1 MFLEIPDL
9 LTTAEVAELRHIG
22 DVAPFV
28 DGRISNPHNQTK
40 ANLRLNDRDAFQR
53 SAQMMMTALGRC
65 AAFDNWAF
73 PKTLA
78 VPTLTKYALG
88 GKYGVHADAGFMP
101 MGPDKP
107 ALRSD
112 LSCTIFISAPETY
125 DGGELVIHL
134 GTRTVAIKGAAG
146 SAVIYPS
153 TTLHEVM
160 PVTRGDRLVGLTFIE
175 SRLRDPAQRDL
186 LHELNEVAALEGL
199 NMHWDNFTRLQRVQ
213 NGLMRM
219 WGDG

>member
-9 LTTAEVAELRHIG
+9 LTAAEVAELRQIG
-22 DVAPFV
+22 DTAPFV

-53 SAQMMMTALGRC
+53 SAQMMMTAFGRS

-88 GKYGVHADAGFMP
+88 GKYGVHADAGYMP

-134 GTRTVAIKGAAG
+134 GARSVAIKGAAG
-146 SAVIYPS
+146 SAVVYPS

>member
-9 LTTAEVAELRHIG
+9 LTPEEIAELRRIG
-22 DVAPFV
+22 DSAPFI

-53 SAQMMMTALGRC
+53 SAQMMMAAFGRC

-78 VPTLTKYALG
+78 VPTLTKYVRG
-88 GKYGVHADAGFMP
+88 GKYGVHADAAFMA

-112 LSCTIFISAPETY
+112 LSCTIFVSAPESY

-134 GTRTVAIKGAAG
+134 GTRSVAIKGAAG
-146 SAVIYPS
+146 SAVVYPS
-153 TTLHEVM
+153 TTLHEVR
-160 PVTRGDRLVGLTFIE
+160 PVTGGDRLVGLTFIE
-175 SRLRDPAQRDL
+175 SRVRDPAHRDL

-199 NMHWDNFTRLQRVQ
+199 NISWDNFTRLQRVQ

>member
-1 MFLEIPDL
+1 MFLEIPDF
-9 LTTAEVAELRHIG
+9 LTPAEVAELRQIG
-22 DVAPFV
+22 NSAPFV

-53 SAQMMMTALGRC
+53 SAQMMMTAFGRC
-65 AAFDNWAF
+65 EAFDNWAF

-78 VPTLTKYALG
+78 VPTLTKYVQG
-88 GKYGVHADAGFMP
+88 GKYGVHADAAFMP

-107 ALRSD
+107 ALRAD

-134 GTRTVAIKGAAG
+134 GARTVTIKGAAG
-146 SAVIYPS
+146 SAVVYPS
-153 TTLHEVM
+153 TTLHEVR

-175 SRLRDPAQRDL
+175 SRVRDPAHRDL

-199 NMHWDNFTRLQRVQ
+199 NISWDNFTRLQRVQ

>member
-1 MFLEIPDL
+1 MFLQIPDL
-9 LTTAEVAELRHIG
+9 LTAEEIAELRHIG
-22 DVAPFV
+22 DSAPFI
-28 DGRISNPHNQTK
+28 DGRISNPHNPTK

-53 SAQMMMTALGRC
+53 SAQMMMAAFGRC

-78 VPTLTKYALG
+78 VPTLTKYVQG
-88 GKYGVHADAGFMP
+88 GKYGVHADAAFMP

-112 LSCTIFISAPETY
+112 LSCTIFVSAPETY

-134 GTRTVAIKGAAG
+134 GTRSVAIKGPAG
-146 SAVIYPS
+146 SAVVYPS
-153 TTLHEVM
+153 TALHEVS

-175 SRLRDPAQRDL
+175 SRVRDPAHRDL

-199 NMHWDNFTRLQRVQ
+199 NISWDNFTRLQRVQ
-213 NGLMRM
+213 NGLMRI
-219 WGDG
+219 WGEG